1 MSVKSKIASCMSVLA
16 VSLAAVCLAQEPQAR
31 PAYTGPF
38 PLRDGD
44 TWVLLGD
51 SVTARHQHVNYI
63 EAFCYARFPAMTFHF
78 RNSGVGGDTVPKA
91 MARFDWD
98 VAPWKPTVV
107 SVELGLND
115 GFYTEY
121 RTNMIALVERI
132 KGVGARPVLFTPH
145 PLIDG
150 VYLASIKKGGMKDK
164 VEGNSTALGVIATEQ
179 GLAFA
184 DQFHTLV
191 DVWAKNFPVQSVHYA
206 ASVARDVLEKQKEL
220 PGREHLQQW
229 LDIWAKSEMA
239 ASGTDLGIDY
249 VHPGPAG
256 NLTMEAALLKGLNA
270 PGLVSKAT
278 LEATGKVG
286 ELIQCQV
293 NNVVVEKNGGL
304 SFDRL
309 DTCLPMPIPDN
320 ARGGLIVYP
329 AVADLSQ
336 WILTVKGLKG
346 GSYRVDIDGTN
357 VTTVATRDLEKGWN
371 MGLLDKGPV
380 ANQCQQILSLVG
392 AKESLVT
399 AWRQNYGI
407 LIKNPAATFAA
418 SATPEKLSQQA
429 LEADAKIR
437 AAAQPKSHRFTLI
450 PVEQQ

>member
-1 MSVKSKIASCMSVLA
+1 
-16 VSLAAVCLAQEPQAR
+16 
-31 PAYTGPF
+31 
-38 PLRDGD
+38 
-44 TWVLLGD
+44 
-51 SVTARHQHVNYI
+51 
-63 EAFCYARFPAMTFHF
+63 
-78 RNSGVGGDTVPKA
+78 

-121 RTNMIALVERI
+121 RTNMNALVERI
-132 KGVGARPVLFTPH
+132 KGGGARPVLFTPH

-150 VYLASIKKGGMKDK
+150 VYLASIKKGSMKDK
-164 VEGNSTALGVIATEQ
+164 VEGNATALGVIATEQ

-184 DQFHTLV
+184 DQFHALM
-191 DVWAKNFPVQSVHYA
+191 DVWAKNFPIQSAHYA

-229 LDIWAKSEMA
+229 LDIWSKSEMA

-256 NLTMEAALLKGLNA
+256 NLTMAAAVLKGLNA

-278 LEATGKVG
+278 LDATGKVG

-293 NNVVVEKNGGL
+293 TNVVVEKHGGI

-320 ARGGLIVYP
+320 ARGGLVVSP

-346 GSYRVDIDGTN
+346 GDYLVEMDGAN
-357 VTTVATRDLEKGWN
+357 VAKVAANELDKGWN
-371 MGLLDKGPV
+371 MGLLEKGPV
-380 ANQCQQILSLVG
+380 ADQCRQILNLVG
-392 AKESLVT
+392 DKENQVS
-399 AWRQNYGI
+399 AWRRNSGI
-407 LIKNPAATFAA
+407 LFNNPAVNFGAA
-418 SATPEKLSQQA
+418 ETPEKLGQRV
-429 LEADAKIR
+429 LEADARIR
-437 AAAQPKSHRFTLI
+437 AAAQPKSHRFVVA
-450 PVEQQ
+450 PVKN